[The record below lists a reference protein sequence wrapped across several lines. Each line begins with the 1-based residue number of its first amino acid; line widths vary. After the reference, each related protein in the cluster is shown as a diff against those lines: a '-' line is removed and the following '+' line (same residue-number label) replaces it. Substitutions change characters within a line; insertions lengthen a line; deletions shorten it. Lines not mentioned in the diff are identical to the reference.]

1 MAEQTQNP
9 EHPDP
14 GPGEGGFGPGE
25 HGDSI
30 EEGREGAQDEGRQDD
45 AGQEKGDRDA

>member
-1 MAEQTQNP
+1 VAEQSQDP

-14 GPGEGGFGPGE
+14 EAGEGGFGPGE

-30 EEGREGAQDEGRQDD
+30 EEGREAKQDD
-45 AGQEKGDRDA
+45 EQESSEDEDD

>member
-1 MAEQTQNP
+1 MADQTQDP

-14 GPGEGGFGPGE
+14 EPGEGGFGPGE

-30 EEGREGAQDEGRQDD
+30 EEGRESTTDEKEGD
-45 AGQEKGDRDA
+45 EKEG

>member
-1 MAEQTQNP
+1 MAEQSQDP

-30 EEGREGAQDEGRQDD
+30 EEGRENAGEDDGDEQESSDD
-45 AGQEKGDRDA
+45 

>member
-1 MAEQTQNP
+1 MADQSQDP

-14 GPGEGGFGPGE
+14 EPGEGGFGPGE

-30 EEGREGAQDEGRQDD
+30 EEGREAATEEGD
-45 AGQEKGDRDA
+45 GDPDSGGEG